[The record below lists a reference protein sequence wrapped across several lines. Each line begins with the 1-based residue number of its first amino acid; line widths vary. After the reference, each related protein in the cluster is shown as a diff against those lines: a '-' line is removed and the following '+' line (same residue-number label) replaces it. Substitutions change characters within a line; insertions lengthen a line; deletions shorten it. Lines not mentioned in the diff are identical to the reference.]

1 MERPKKPK
9 FPKMPKRTDET
20 NLENYVKRCQEIR
33 SDYEKKLSVFN
44 KAQSK
49 IVSLKAAVKKAR
61 SLR

>member
-1 MERPKKPK
+1 MVRPKKPK
-9 FPKMPKRTDET
+9 FPKMPKSKDET
-20 NLENYVKRCQEIR
+20 ILGNYVKRCQEIR

-49 IVSLKAAVKKAR
+49 IDSLKAAAKKAR